1 MLSGKSELVPGA
13 DPKRPLSG
21 SKRRFLTA
29 AALGSLGLLLGSR
42 AGRAKAADVRLLS
55 FYHTHTNERLS
66 VVYYSDGKYA
76 LEALRRIN
84 YLLRDHRTEAIFP
97 IAPRLLDLLFDVSL
111 QTGTQSAFEVICGY
125 RSPATNELLRARGTG
140 VSKNSLHVVGKAID
154 VRLGH
159 IQTARLRDIALAMRR
174 GGVGYYPK
182 SNFVHLDL
190 GRVRSW

>member
-1 MLSGKSELVPGA
+1 MSGKSELIPGG
-13 DPKRPLSG
+13 DPNRPL

-29 AALGSLGLLLGSR
+29 AGLGSLGLLLGPR

-66 VVYYSDGKYA
+66 LVYYSEGTYA

-84 YLLRDHRTEAIFP
+84 YLLRDHRTKAIFP

-111 QTGTQSAFEVICGY
+111 QTGAQSVFEVICGY
-125 RSPATNELLRARGTG
+125 RSPATNETLRARGTG
-140 VSKNSLHVVGKAID
+140 VSKNSLHMLGKAID

-182 SNFVHLDL
+182 SNFVHLDV
-190 GRVRSW
+190 GRVRFW